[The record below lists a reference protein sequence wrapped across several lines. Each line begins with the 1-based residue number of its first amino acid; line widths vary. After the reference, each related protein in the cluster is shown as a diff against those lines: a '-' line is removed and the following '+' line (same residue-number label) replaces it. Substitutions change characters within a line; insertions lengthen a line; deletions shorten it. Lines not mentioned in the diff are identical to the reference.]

1 MTMTTNTETQTPR
14 AEHCIPEALL
24 EKRVQITVVG
34 CGGTGCTI
42 ASGLPYLHQAMLAW
56 GHPYGLEVTFV
67 DGDRIS
73 RTNCVRQPFNESE
86 IGLYKATVLAT
97 RINLFWGLGWKSVPE
112 FLEEGWREETDIL
125 IGCVDSR
132 KSRRILTS
140 TSAYWNCYYW
150 LDLGNN
156 AESGQFVLGQPEN
169 AKNKKSTLRLPTVAE
184 LYPEIINPKLD
195 KKDKLPA
202 CSAAEALERQ
212 EPFINQ
218 TIAYHSLAMLARLFR
233 YGELTHHGGFV
244 SLANGRMAPLTIRT
258 ARSPR
263 SLKRAA

>member
-1 MTMTTNTETQTPR
+1 MTTDTETQTPLT
-14 AEHCIPEALL
+14 EHRIPEALL
-24 EKRVQITVVG
+24 DKKVRVTVVG
-34 CGGTGCTI
+34 CGGTGSTI
-42 ASGLPYLHQAMLAW
+42 AAGLPYLHQAMLAW
-56 GHPYGLEVTFV
+56 GHPYGLDVTFV

-73 RTNCVRQPFNESE
+73 RTNCIRQPFSESE
-86 IGLYKATVLAT
+86 IGLHKATVLAT
-97 RINLFWGLGWKSVPE
+97 RLNLFWGLGWKGVPE
-112 FLEEGWREETDIL
+112 FLDEGWREETDIL

-140 TSAYWNCYYW
+140 TSAYWNCCYW

-156 AESGQFVLGQPEN
+156 ADCGQFVLGQPEN
-169 AKNKKSTLRLPTVAE
+169 ARNKKVDVRLPTVGE
-184 LYPEIINPKLD
+184 LFPEIIDPKLD

-218 TIAYHSLAMLARLFR
+218 TLAYHSLAMLARLFR

-244 SLANGRMAPLTIRT
+244 SLANGRMAPLTIR
-258 ARSPR
+258 ASRSPR
-263 SLKRAA
+263 GLKRAA